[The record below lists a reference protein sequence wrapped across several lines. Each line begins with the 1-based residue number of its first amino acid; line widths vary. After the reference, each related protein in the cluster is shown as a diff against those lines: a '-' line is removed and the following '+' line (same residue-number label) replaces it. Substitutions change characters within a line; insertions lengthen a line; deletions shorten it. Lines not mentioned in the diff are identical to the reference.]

1 MNNLAIYVAIL
12 FSVLLAA
19 LVVALIFRRD
29 FRDALLGAPGEATVF
44 GILTVKGVAIVLLCT
59 LLIGA
64 ILFLFTHPPSLPPQ
78 QPIAEN
84 KAITMRLNVNFE
96 PNEVNPRNPN
106 FKLRAFIKT
115 PKGNEPVPF
124 VSKVEE
130 GALSIQVIV
139 PDMQTPF
146 FIVFDTPKGTW
157 QTDDYSVTEAH
168 AVAHKQEQ

>member
-1 MNNLAIYVAIL
+1 
-12 FSVLLAA
+12 
-19 LVVALIFRRD
+19 
-29 FRDALLGAPGEATVF
+29 
-44 GILTVKGVAIVLLCT
+44 
-59 LLIGA
+59 
-64 ILFLFTHPPSLPPQ
+64 
-78 QPIAEN
+78 
-84 KAITMRLNVNFE
+84 MRLNVNFE

-115 PKGNEPVPF
+115 AKGNEPVPV